1 MICIISNPKPQKA
14 LDEQVLLAEETLAK
28 SSKNDE
34 LKCESR
40 ELNSVFSVLDSIKGL
55 AQFSCKKAATGDFSV
70 ALKLLEAL
78 SE

>member
-1 MICIISNPKPQKA
+1 MIKK
-14 LDEQVLLAEETLAK
+14 K
-28 SSKNDE
+28 SENIA
-34 LKCESR
+34 
-40 ELNSVFSVLDSIKGL
+40 NTQSVFLVRVELGFGVLDSIKGL